1 MTTARPRTPRSAIRK
16 LNLVGCAAL
25 VVAFGGV
32 GGWASTTE
40 IAGAVIATGSVVV
53 ETNVKKVQHL
63 NGGIVGEILVREGS
77 EVEADQMLL
86 RLDDTLTR
94 ATLGVVQSQLD
105 LHVAREARLL
115 AERDALASIVFSEAV
130 LAGPNREMAEGA
142 INGERRLFQSRR
154 SGLEGQRAQLRQRI
168 DQIGEEIRGLTA
180 QQQSKDSEI
189 NFVGEELSSVM
200 ELYSKHLVPLARL
213 KQLQR
218 DQARLQGERGQLI
231 ADIARSRGKISETEL
246 QILQLDQDF
255 RTDVLKEL
263 RETQAKV
270 AELQERANAAADEL
284 KRTDIRAPQAGIV
297 YQLQVHTIG
306 GVIGKGETVMQIA
319 PRADPLIIEAKV
331 TPQDIDQVEVGAPV
345 RIRIGAGNRRTMPDL
360 EGKVTVVSPDLVRE
374 SLASPSGIQNPSFY
388 VVRVALP
395 KADIKAIGDLQLVAG
410 MPVEVYIRTQDRT
423 PLDYLLKPLHEQV
436 ARTFRER

>member
-1 MTTARPRTPRSAIRK
+1 
-16 LNLVGCAAL
+16 
-25 VVAFGGV
+25 
-32 GGWASTTE
+32 
-40 IAGAVIATGSVVV
+40 
-53 ETNVKKVQHL
+53 
-63 NGGIVGEILVREGS
+63 
-77 EVEADQMLL
+77 L

-105 LHVAREARLL
+105 LYVAREARLL
-115 AERDALASIVFSEAV
+115 AERDGRANIALSEDS
-130 LAGPNREMAEGA
+130 LAGPHREIAERA
-142 INGERRLFQSRR
+142 ITEERRLFESRR
-154 SGLEGQRAQLRQRI
+154 SGLEGQRAQLRERI
-168 DQIGEEIRGLTA
+168 AQIAEEIRGLTA
-180 QQQSKDSEI
+180 QQQSKESEI
-189 NFVGEELSSVM
+189 NYVGEELSSVS
-200 ELYSKHLVPLARL
+200 ELYSKHLVSQSRL

-231 ADIARSRGKISETEL
+231 ADIARSRGKIAETEL
-246 QILQLDQDF
+246 QTLQLHQDF

-306 GVIGKGETVMQIA
+306 GVIGKGETVMQVA
-319 PRADPLIIEAKV
+319 PTADSLIVEARV
-331 TPQDIDQVEVGAPV
+331 APQDIDQVEVGASV
-345 RIRIGAGNRRTMPDL
+345 RIRIGAGNRRTTPDL
-360 EGKVTVVSPDLVRE
+360 EGKVTVVSPDLMRE
-374 SLASPSGIQNPSFY
+374 AQAAPTGTQSQPYY
-388 VVRVALP
+388 VARVALS
-395 KADIKAIGDLQLVAG
+395 KAHIKAIGDLQLVAG